1 MAYENYIL
9 LMSLLLK
16 IKVVP
21 LVPAALL
28 LLLGIHSVLAGGDL
42 NGMKSLCQLD
52 VLVCGISGSRQ
63 KGYSSSFMIWNIL
76 VGTFFPNVDT

>member
-28 LLLGIHSVLAGGDL
+28 LLLSIRSVLAGGVL
-42 NGMKSLCQLD
+42 NGMKSLCQ
-52 VLVCGISGSRQ
+52 
-63 KGYSSSFMIWNIL
+63 
-76 VGTFFPNVDT
+76 